1 MAKILKGNQLEKA
14 KIVFEQLAAVKRK
27 MLLYPAQHPE
37 LIDGLKRLTDSLDA
51 ILKEVGDVTFAMHDD
66 DLFIESELLIRESIT
81 YQQFIRECESMD
93 IGAITFMSDIDE
105 KEVEALV
112 DALCTDRQTLQNEG
126 GIEGRLKSRGVNH
139 IVISASSAETSQTKE
154 EDEEETKAA
163 KEVYNSA
170 VTAVKDIM
178 RSAKVGQSVN
188 VAKVEKLVGSLT
200 DALFTDHLNML
211 GLTVIKSYDET
222 TFYHSVNTCI
232 LCLSLGNNLSLDRD
246 KLGILGAAAL
256 LHDIGKVNI
265 PKELTTKPLPL
276 TPEEF
281 EIMKRH
287 PIEGAEILSQ
297 MPGMHKLSM
306 VVAYEH
312 HVGYDLSGYP
322 KLTNKDRPHLFSRIV
337 QVADSYEAGTSIR
350 PFKGSK
356 LPDQVL
362 AEMIRQSGRAFDP
375 VIMKSFVHTL
385 SIYPVGSVV
394 LLDTGEIA
402 VVFESNSKDLARPM
416 VKIAVDEDGKS
427 LDPAATDVI
436 SLSDQDRK
444 DGPYKRSIIRV
455 IDPWELGID
464 VVQFF

>member
-1 MAKILKGNQLEKA
+1 MAQTLNTTQIEKA
-14 KIVFEQLAAVKRK
+14 KIVFEQLVAVKRK
-27 MLLYPAQHPE
+27 MLLYPPQHPE
-37 LIDGLKRLTDSLDA
+37 LTDGLKRLSGSLDTL
-51 ILKEVGDVTFAMHDD
+51 LKEIGEITYVMHDD

-81 YQQFIRECESMD
+81 YQQFVRECESMD
-93 IGAITFMSDIDE
+93 VGAITFRASVDE
-105 KEVEALV
+105 QEIEALV
-112 DALCTDRQTLQNEG
+112 DALCTDRQTLENEG
-126 GIEGRLKSRGVNH
+126 GIETRLAHRDVKH
-139 IVISASSAETSQTKE
+139 IAISMASKEVIREEDKDNKETKE
-154 EDEEETKAA
+154 S

-170 VTAVKDIM
+170 VTAIKDIM
-178 RSAKVGQSVN
+178 RSAKIGQSVN
-188 VAKVEKLVGSLT
+188 LNKVEKLVGGLT
-200 DALFTDHLNML
+200 DALFKDHLNLL

-232 LCLSLGNNLSLDRD
+232 LCLSLGNNLSLDHE
-246 KLGILGAAAL
+246 KLSVLGAAAL

-375 VIMKSFVHTL
+375 VIMKAFVHTL

-402 VVFESNSKDLARPM
+402 VVFESNSDDLARPK
-416 VKIAVDEDGKS
+416 VKVAVDEDGKTI
-427 LDPAATDVI
+427 DPAESEII
-436 SLSDQDRK
+436 SLAETMKK
-444 DGPYKRSIIRV
+444 DGPFKRSIIRV
-455 IDPWELGID
+455 IDPWEMGID

>member
-1 MAKILKGNQLEKA
+1 MPKTLNSTQLGNA
-14 KIVFEQLAAVKRK
+14 KIVFEQLVALKRK
-27 MLLYPAQHPE
+27 TLLYPAQHPE
-37 LIDGLKRLTDSLDA
+37 LLDGLRRLHRSLAALLDE
-51 ILKEVGDVTFAMHDD
+51 LGDITYAMHDE
-66 DLFIESELLIRESIT
+66 DLFIESELLIRESVT
-81 YQQFIRECESMD
+81 YAAFIKECEAMD
-93 IGAITFMSDIDE
+93 IGAITFLAGATE
-105 KEVEALV
+105 QELEAFM
-112 DALCTDRQTLQNEG
+112 DALCTDRQTLENEG
-126 GIEGRLKSRGVNH
+126 GLANRLKNREVTN
-139 IVISASSAETSQTKE
+139 IVISSSAAESEVEEHEET
-154 EDEEETKAA
+154 ETKAA

-178 RSAKVGQSVN
+178 KSAKIGQGVSVQ
-188 VAKVEKLVGSLT
+188 KVEKIVGGLT
-200 DALFTDHLNML
+200 EALFTDHLNLL

-232 LCLSLGNNLSLDRD
+232 LCLSLGNNLSLEHD
-246 KLGILGAAAL
+246 KLAILGAAAL
-256 LHDIGKVNI
+256 LHDIGKVNV
-265 PKELTTKPLPL
+265 PKDLTTKPMPL

-281 EIMKRH
+281 EVMKRH

-322 KLTNKDRPHLFSRIV
+322 KLTNKERPHLFSRIV
-337 QVADSYEAGTSIR
+337 QVADSYEAGTAMR

-362 AEMIRQSGRAFDP
+362 AEMIRQSGRTFDP
-375 VIMKSFVHTL
+375 VIMKAFVQTL

-394 LLDTGEIA
+394 LLDSGEIA
-402 VVFESNSKDLARPM
+402 VVYETNTADLARPRIK
-416 VKIAVDEDGKS
+416 VAIDENGKH
-427 LDPAATDVI
+427 LDPAEAAV
-436 SLSDQDRK
+436 LAMSDRTA
-444 DGPYKRSIIRV
+444 DGEGYARSIIRV

>member
-1 MAKILKGNQLEKA
+1 MAKVLKSNELEKA

-37 LIDGLKRLTDSLDA
+37 LLDGLKRLADSLNA
-51 ILKEVGDVTFAMHDD
+51 ILVEVGDITFAMHDD

-93 IGAITFMSDIDE
+93 IGAITFRAGIDD
-105 KEVEALV
+105 KEVESLV
-112 DALCTDRQTLQNEG
+112 DALCTDRQTLENEG
-126 GIEGRLKSRGVNH
+126 GIEGRLRSRGVSH
-139 IVISASSAETSQTKE
+139 VVISSSSAESSTTVE
-154 EDEEETKAA
+154 EGEEETKAA

-276 TPEEF
+276 TSEEF

-402 VVFESNSKDLARPM
+402 VVFESNSEDLARPM

-427 LDPAATDVI
+427 LDPGSTEVVA
-436 SLSDQDRK
+436 LSDTDKK
-444 DGPYKRSIIRV
+444 DGPYTRSIIRV

>member
-1 MAKILKGNQLEKA
+1 MSKSLNSTQLGKA
-14 KIVFEQLAAVKRK
+14 KIVFEQLVALKRK
-27 MLLYPAQHPE
+27 TLLYPARHPE
-37 LIDGLKRLTDSLDA
+37 LLDGLKRMNASLSA
-51 ILKEVGDVTFAMHDD
+51 LLEELGDLTFAMHEE
-66 DLFIESELLIRESIT
+66 DLFIESELLIRESVT
-81 YQQFIRECESMD
+81 YAVFIKECEGMD
-93 IGAITFMSDIDE
+93 VGAITFRAGVTEEEI
-105 KEVEALV
+105 EALI
-112 DALCTDRQTLQNEG
+112 DALCTDRQTLENEG
-126 GIEGRLKSRGVNH
+126 GIANRLKNRNAAH
-139 IVISASSAETSQTKE
+139 IIISSTAGELDESPKE
-154 EDEEETKAA
+154 EKETKAS

-178 RSAKVGQSVN
+178 KSAKIGQGVSVE
-188 VAKVEKLVGSLT
+188 KVEKVVGGLT
-200 DALFTDHLNML
+200 DALFNDQMNLL

-232 LCLSLGNNLSLDRD
+232 LCLSLGNNLSLERD
-246 KLGILGAAAL
+246 KLSILGAAAL

-265 PKELTTKPLPL
+265 PKDLTTKPTPL
-276 TPEEF
+276 TSEEF
-281 EIMKRH
+281 ETMKRH

-337 QVADSYEAGTSIR
+337 QVADSYEAGTAMR

-362 AEMIRQSGRAFDP
+362 AEMIRQTGRAFDP
-375 VIMKSFVHTL
+375 VIMKAFVQTL

-402 VVFESNSKDLARPM
+402 VVYETNANDLARP
-416 VKIAVDEDGKS
+416 KIKVAIDENGKRISPAESAIIEMNEKSEDGEKY
-427 LDPAATDVI
+427 T
-436 SLSDQDRK
+436 
-444 DGPYKRSIIRV
+444 RSVMRV

-464 VVQFF
+464 AVEFF

>member
-1 MAKILKGNQLEKA
+1 MPKTLNSTQLADA
-14 KIVFEQLAAVKRK
+14 KIVFEQMVALKRK
-27 MLLYPAQHPE
+27 TLLYPAQHPE
-37 LIDGLKRLTDSLDA
+37 LLDGSKRLHRSLSSLLDQ
-51 ILKEVGDVTFAMHDD
+51 LGDITYAMHDD
-66 DLFIESELLIRESIT
+66 DLFIESELLIRESVT
-81 YQQFIRECESMD
+81 YAGFIKECAAMD
-93 IGAITFMSDIDE
+93 IGAITFLKGIDE
-105 KEVEALV
+105 TEIEALM
-112 DALCTDRQTLQNEG
+112 DALCTDRQTLENEG
-126 GIEGRLKSRGVNH
+126 GLANRLKNRGAPN
-139 IVISASSAETSQTKE
+139 IVISSAAAEADDIEHEET
-154 EDEEETKAA
+154 ETKAA

-178 RSAKVGQSVN
+178 KSAKIGQGVSVQ
-188 VAKVEKLVGSLT
+188 KVEKIVGGLT
-200 DALFTDHLNML
+200 EALFTDHLNLL

-232 LCLSLGNNLSLDRD
+232 LCLSLGNNLSLEHD
-246 KLGILGAAAL
+246 KLAILGAAAL
-256 LHDIGKVNI
+256 LHDIGKVNV
-265 PKELTTKPLPL
+265 PKDLTTKPMPL

-281 EIMKRH
+281 EVMKRH

-322 KLTNKDRPHLFSRIV
+322 KLTNKERPHLFSRIV
-337 QVADSYEAGTSIR
+337 QVADSYEAGTSMR

-362 AEMIRQSGRAFDP
+362 AEMIRQSGRTFDP
-375 VIMKSFVHTL
+375 VIMKAFVQTL

-394 LLDTGEIA
+394 LLDSGEIA
-402 VVFESNSKDLARPM
+402 VVYETNTADLARPRI
-416 VKIAVDEDGKS
+416 KIAIDENGKH
-427 LDPAATDVI
+427 LDPAEAAILEMSERTENAEAFV
-436 SLSDQDRK
+436 
-444 DGPYKRSIIRV
+444 RSIIRV

>member
-1 MAKILKGNQLEKA
+1 MAKTLKGNQLEKA

-37 LIDGLKRLTDSLDA
+37 LLDGLKRLTDSIEA
-51 ILKEVGDVTFAMHDD
+51 VLKEVGDITFAMHDD
-66 DLFIESELLIRESIT
+66 DLFIESELLIRESLT

-93 IGAITFMSDIDE
+93 IGAITFRPGIE
-105 KEVEALV
+105 APEVEALV
-112 DALCTDRQTLQNEG
+112 DALCTDRQSLENEG
-126 GIEGRLKSRGVNH
+126 GIEGRLRSRNVVN
-139 IVISASSAETSQTKE
+139 IVISASSAEVSPDKE
-154 EDEEETKAA
+154 ESEEETKAA

-188 VAKVEKLVGSLT
+188 VTKVEKLVGSLT

-402 VVFESNSKDLARPM
+402 VVFESNSEDLARPL
-416 VKIAVDEDGKS
+416 VKIAIDEDGRS
-427 LDPAATDVI
+427 LEPATTDVV
-436 SLSDQDRK
+436 SLSDRTK
-444 DGPYKRSIIRV
+444 KNGPYLRSIIRV
-455 IDPWELGID
+455 IDPWELGLD

>member
-1 MAKILKGNQLEKA
+1 MPKTLNSTQLGDA
-14 KIVFEQLAAVKRK
+14 KIVFEQLVALKRK
-27 MLLYPAQHPE
+27 TLLYPAQHPE
-37 LIDGLKRLTDSLDA
+37 LLDGLRRLHRTLSALLEQLGE
-51 ILKEVGDVTFAMHDD
+51 ITYAMHDE
-66 DLFIESELLIRESIT
+66 DLFIESELLIRESVT
-81 YQQFIRECESMD
+81 YAGFIKECSTMD
-93 IGAITFMSDIDE
+93 VGAITFLTGI
-105 KEVEALV
+105 KEAEIESLM
-112 DALCTDRQTLQNEG
+112 DALCTDRQTLENEG
-126 GIEGRLKSRGVNH
+126 GLANQLKNH
-139 IVISASSAETSQTKE
+139 GAANIVISSSAAEADNTEHEEKE
-154 EDEEETKAA
+154 IKAG

-178 RSAKVGQSVN
+178 KSAKIGQGVN
-188 VAKVEKLVGSLT
+188 VQKVEKIVGGLT
-200 DALFTDHLNML
+200 EALFTDHLNLL

-232 LCLSLGNNLSLDRD
+232 LCLSLGNNLSLEHD
-246 KLGILGAAAL
+246 KLTILGAAAL
-256 LHDIGKVNI
+256 LHDIGKVNV
-265 PKELTTKPLPL
+265 PKELTTKPMPL

-322 KLTNKDRPHLFSRIV
+322 KLTNKERPHLFSRIV
-337 QVADSYEAGTSIR
+337 QVADSYEAGTSMR

-356 LPDQVL
+356 LPDQIL
-362 AEMIRQSGRAFDP
+362 AEMIRQSGRTFDP
-375 VIMKSFVHTL
+375 VIMKAFVQTL

-394 LLDTGEIA
+394 LLDNGEIA
-402 VVFESNSKDLARPM
+402 VVYETNAADLARPNIK
-416 VKIAVDEDGKS
+416 VAIDENGNH
-427 LDPAATDVI
+427 LDPAEATI
-436 SLSDQDRK
+436 LEMKERTA
-444 DGPYKRSIIRV
+444 DGDAYTRSIIRV